1 MKNNRDRTGII
12 VPFLLLGLFVL
23 TACTKKTQSMSST
36 PLPQPRGGYSF
47 LALGDSYT
55 IGEGVTEKERF
66 PFLTAELLQKE
77 NIGITELRYIA
88 TTGWSTIALQSA
100 IQQQQF
106 TKSYDIVTLLIGVND
121 QYQRLDTAG
130 YRQRF
135 GQLLFRA
142 IELAGNRKGRVFVLS
157 IPDYSFT
164 PFVSEPQKERV
175 RTEID
180 AFNRINKEITLGQG
194 VQYVEITSST
204 REAINDPGLLA
215 SDKLHYSGK
224 EHLRWAALL
233 VPVIKD
239 ALKE

>member
-1 MKNNRDRTGII
+1 
-12 VPFLLLGLFVL
+12 
-23 TACTKKTQSMSST
+23 
-36 PLPQPRGGYSF
+36 
-47 LALGDSYT
+47 
-55 IGEGVTEKERF
+55 
-66 PFLTAELLQKE
+66 
-77 NIGITELRYIA
+77 
-88 TTGWSTIALQSA
+88 
-100 IQQQQF
+100 
-106 TKSYDIVTLLIGVND
+106 LIGVND